1 MTLPG
6 LPLFLFTLIGGWIVR
21 DAMRLFGIQD
31 LIDPDTIRR
40 LVAAAMEYLIVAAIA
55 SLNLGLV
62 IQSIVPLSILLLVAF
77 AWTAVCLLLISRRL
91 LPSAYWFELGIVN
104 YGMSTGVTASGLM
117 LLRTIDKDFSSGAA
131 EDYALAAPLSAPF
144 VGGGILT
151 IVAFPAMISRLG
163 VGTTGLLLLAVVAG
177 LYWLGLW
184 LAQRP
189 DID

>member
-1 MTLPG
+1 
-6 LPLFLFTLIGGWIVR
+6 
-21 DAMRLFGIQD
+21 
-31 LIDPDTIRR
+31 
-40 LVAAAMEYLIVAAIA
+40 
-55 SLNLGLV
+55 
-62 IQSIVPLSILLLVAF
+62 
-77 AWTAVCLLLISRRL
+77 
-91 LPSAYWFELGIVN
+91 
-104 YGMSTGVTASGLM
+104 M